1 MRDLGC
7 KNWTLE
13 AMKDG
18 PWLEGRGAKIIV
30 EGKVIG
36 QCGEI
41 DPRVSESFELN
52 VPMSGAQ
59 IDIQELSDVIKD
71 PVH

>member
-7 KNWTLE
+7 NDWEL
-13 AMKDG
+13 KDCVKG
-18 PWLEGRGAKIIV
+18 PWLKGRGAEIHV
-30 EGKVIG
+30 QGKVIG
-36 QCGEI
+36 ECGEI
-41 DPRVSESFELN
+41 DPYVSELFELN

-59 IDIQELSDVIKD
+59 IDIQALSEVIAD